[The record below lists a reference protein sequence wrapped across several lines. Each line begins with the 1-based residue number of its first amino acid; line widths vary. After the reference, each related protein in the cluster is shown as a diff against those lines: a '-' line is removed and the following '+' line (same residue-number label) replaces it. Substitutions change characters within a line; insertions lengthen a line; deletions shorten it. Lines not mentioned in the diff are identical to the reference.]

1 MEFSGPAVFAVA
13 RSPSKMKRVDYMIT
27 SNFWFVSTSQH
38 IWNFSLSYRFKSKYL
53 DVHPI
58 SCHDFSASILKSHQF
73 QLHPLHPG
81 KTVSNLNPQSRF
93 FAAWKIFP
101 FLTPQT
107 SHSMHSNQSFARQE
121 ATDTCLETR
130 SQCDGCF
137 QVYHRVPR
145 TILDA
150 ESEMRKAIE

>member
-81 KTVSNLNPQSRF
+81 KTVSNLYGSPELRCLKNFSIFDTPNITLYALQSELCSAGGYRHVSGNEIPMRWVFSGVPQS
-93 FAAWKIFP
+93 
-101 FLTPQT
+101 TPDN
-107 SHSMHSNQSFARQE
+107 SGRWI
-121 ATDTCLETR
+121 R
-130 SQCDGCF
+130 
-137 QVYHRVPR
+137 
-145 TILDA
+145 DA
-150 ESEMRKAIE
+150 QGN